1 MHMNNGLEDVLKDSG
16 QPGLAELRDLLGDLL
31 ARRGGTGRLL
41 EERQLSAPHR
51 RVFRL
56 RFGVDGGDVRSLVVK
71 RLEPAIAQRNQLV
84 TSRWLPAVG
93 LGASGPTLLG
103 VAAEQKGQSV
113 WHVYE
118 DLGDWALDASAPERQ
133 RVKAA
138 VELIARIHTRF
149 TDHPLLPECRLYGGD
164 LGINFYAANVRDAI
178 RGLES
183 LRPPVIEL
191 SAEQAALRDRLLERM
206 HKLLDELPWRAQAL
220 AEVGGPETLLH
231 GDLWTTN
238 TFVLPTASGLQAR
251 LIDWDHAAVGPA
263 SYDLSTFLLRFP
275 ADDRRWILD
284 LYREA
289 VSPIAW
295 RLPAARD
302 LNLLFETAEY
312 ARYANRIIWPAI
324 ALVQDHASWGLEQ
337 LADVDEWFENLRPVL
352 DEDEDGARIINH
364 QSPITNYRNEVPH
377 RQRG

>member
-1 MHMNNGLEDVLKDSG
+1 MTNGLEDVLKDSS

-31 ARRGGTGRLL
+31 ARGGGTRQLL

-56 RFGVDGGDVRSLVVK
+56 RFGVNGGDIHSLVVK
-71 RLEPAIAQRNQLV
+71 HLEPAIAQRNQLV
-84 TSRWLPAVG
+84 ISRWLPAVG
-93 LGASGPTLLG
+93 LGANGPTLLG
-103 VAAEQKGQSV
+103 VAAEQKGQCT

-118 DLGDWALDASAPERQ
+118 DLGDWALDASAPDRE

-149 TDHPLLPECRLYGGD
+149 ADHPLLPECRLYGGD

-183 LRPPVIEL
+183 LRPPVLEL
-191 SAEQAALRDRLLERM
+191 SAEQVALRDRLLERT

-238 TFVLPTASGLQAR
+238 TFVLSTASGLQAR

-263 SYDLSTFLLRFP
+263 SYDLSTFLMRFP
-275 ADDRRWILD
+275 ADDRCWILE
-284 LYREA
+284 LYRDA
-289 VSPIAW
+289 VSPAGW

-324 ALVQDHASWGLEQ
+324 ALVQDQASWGFEQ

-352 DEDEDGARIINH
+352 DEDENGARIINH
-364 QSPITNYRNEVPH
+364 QSPITSYRNEVPH
-377 RQRG
+377 RQRR